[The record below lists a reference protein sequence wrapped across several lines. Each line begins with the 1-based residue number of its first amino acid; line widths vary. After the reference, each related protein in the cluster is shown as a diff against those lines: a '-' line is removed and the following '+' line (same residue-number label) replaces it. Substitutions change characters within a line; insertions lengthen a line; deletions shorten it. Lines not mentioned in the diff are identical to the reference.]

1 MANIQFQRVVGD
13 SGSAEL
19 AQLRTSYNAL
29 LDVVGDLIT
38 GLKTV
43 ADEAATHTLA
53 TDAETAL
60 EANVYK
66 VISTPRIP
74 LAPAMAKTAE

>member
-1 MANIQFQRVVGD
+1 MATIKTQKITGD
-13 SGSAEL
+13 LGSQEV
-19 AQLRTSYNAL
+19 AQLITSYNAL
-29 LDVVGDLIT
+29 LDVLGDLIT

-53 TDAETAL
+53 TTAETAL

-66 VISTPRIP
+66 VVEERSRP
-74 LAPAMAKTAE
+74 LGKAPAKS